1 MCQAK
6 KKLPKTSYLK
16 LDYKSMTSVLQSNK
30 CEHLRVKTS
39 YYQWQNN
46 NNNNNNNNKTK
57 KLLLIN
63 LFHEDNSQII

>member
-46 NNNNNNNNKTK
+46 NNNNNNNNK
-57 KLLLIN
+57 I
-63 LFHEDNSQII
+63 